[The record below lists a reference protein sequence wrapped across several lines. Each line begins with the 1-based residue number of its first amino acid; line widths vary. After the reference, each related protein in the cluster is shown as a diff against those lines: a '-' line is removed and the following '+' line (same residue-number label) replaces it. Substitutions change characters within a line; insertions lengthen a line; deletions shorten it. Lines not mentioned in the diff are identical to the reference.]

1 MNKFLTII
9 FCYIFLTS
17 CQNIQNVKKIDK
29 KNKQNVTFIVK
40 EKTKTKSKKSIRE
53 NITLPKYDFLERFYE
68 ETKKTKSGE
77 RTARDIR
84 KSYYQ

>member
-1 MNKFLTII
+1 MTRNNFVAINSR
-9 FCYIFLTS
+9 YS
-17 CQNIQNVKKIDK
+17 PAWR
-29 KNKQNVTFIVK
+29 K
-40 EKTKTKSKKSIRE
+40 ELWGYFKTKSKKGIRE